1 MKLPNTGITSSIVA
15 NAIGASSRKWS
26 VLCKH
31 SNIKKW
37 SKWKPVSF
45 NKVTPITAGEL
56 KDINYGLTPPDP
68 TTDYASIVDTKWTY
82 EKPTGTSTSPFRI
95 GDFRNYYH
103 NAGAIASAEQN
114 VKINKATNTTKM
126 FGLALNTGENDYQ
139 IGLND
144 FGGVIGNYYYGI
156 VFENGSSKYIQTATK
171 TLAEGGMDFT
181 ANLNEDAFSGT
192 SVVLNHLLCSKDVPT
207 MQPLT
212 SQGTITY
219 MPLPSEDFEK
229 GKVTAQ
235 ITQAP
240 SVSVQVT
247 HIAVAAGSMMFP
259 IGTYIDGMNPP
270 PFPTLGAVYFK
281 LLLTNSGST
290 NVVFGGNFQIG
301 ANPTYFGANTNKFP
315 ATLSN
320 NAGTSISSIQVP
332 ANSSVSVN
340 IGADNVMNMNG
351 TSVGT
356 PPLNTI
362 TATSI
367 RVYQGAGTIATASI
381 RCKANAS

>member
-1 MKLPNTGITSSIVA
+1 MKLQNTGITSTIVA

-26 VLCKH
+26 VLCTH
-31 SNIKKW
+31 TQINKW
-37 SKWKPVSF
+37 SKWKPVSL
-45 NKVTPITAGEL
+45 NKVTPITEGEL
-56 KDINYGLTPPDP
+56 QDINYGLTPPP
-68 TTDYASIVDTKWTY
+68 ATTNYASIVDTKWTY
-82 EKPTGTSTSPFRI
+82 TKPTGSSTSPYRI

-126 FGLALNTGENDYQ
+126 FGLLMNTGENDYQ

-144 FGGVIGNYYYGI
+144 FAGVIGNYYYGI

-171 TLAEGGMDFT
+171 TLAEGGTDFT
-181 ANLNEDAFSGT
+181 ANLNENAFNGT
-192 SVVLNHLLCSKDVPT
+192 SVVLNHLLCSKAVPT
-207 MQPLT
+207 MQTLT

-219 MPLPSEDFEK
+219 MPIPSKDFEK
-229 GKVTAQ
+229 GKVTAS

-240 SVSVQVT
+240 SVSVTVT
-247 HIAVAAGSMMFP
+247 HIAVAAGNMMFP
-259 IGTYIDGMNPP
+259 IGTYTDGMNPP
-270 PFPTLGAVYFK
+270 PFPTTGAVYLK

-290 NVVFGGNFQIG
+290 NAVFGGSFQIN
-301 ANPTYFGANTNKFP
+301 ANPTYFGANTNRFS

-320 NAGTSISSIQVP
+320 NTGTPISSISVP

-340 IGADNVMNMNG
+340 IGADAVMNRNG
-351 TSVGT
+351 TSIGT

-367 RVYQGAGTIATASI
+367 RVYQGAGTIATVGVK
-381 RCKANAS
+381 CKTPS

>member
-1 MKLPNTGITSSIVA
+1 MALQNTGITSSIVA
-15 NAIGASSRKWS
+15 NKIGAASRKWS
-26 VLCKH
+26 VLCTH
-31 SNIKKW
+31 SKINKW

-45 NKVTPITAGEL
+45 NKVTPLTVGDL
-56 KDINYGLTPPDP
+56 QTVNYGLTPPP
-68 TTDYASIVDTKWTY
+68 ATTNYASIVDTKWTY
-82 EKPTGTSTSPFRI
+82 TKPTGSSTSPYRI

-181 ANLNEDAFSGT
+181 ANLNGGAFSGS
-192 SVVLNHLLCSKDVPT
+192 SVVLNHLLCSKVVPT
-207 MQPLT
+207 MQTLE

-219 MPLPSEDFEK
+219 MPLPSKDFEK
-229 GKVTAQ
+229 GKVTAS

-240 SVSVQVT
+240 SVSVKVT
-247 HIAVAAGSMMFP
+247 HISSVPGNMMFP
-259 IGTYIDGMNPP
+259 IGTYTDGMNPP
-270 PFPTLGAVYFK
+270 PFTTSGGVYLK

-290 NVVFGGNFQIG
+290 NVVFGGSFQIN
-301 ANPTYFGANTNKFP
+301 ANPTYFGRNTIKFP

-320 NAGTSISSIQVP
+320 NTGTPISSVSVP
-332 ANSSVSVN
+332 ANSSVAVN
-340 IGADNVMNMNG
+340 IGADAVMNRNG
-351 TSVGT
+351 SSIGT
-356 PPLNTI
+356 PPPNSITSTTI
-362 TATSI
+362 RI
-367 RVYQGAGTIATASI
+367 YQGTGVIATVGVKS
-381 RCKANAS
+381 KTPK

>member
-1 MKLPNTGITSSIVA
+1 MALPNTGITSTMVGDEIDSE
-15 NAIGASSRKWS
+15 SRKWS
-26 VLCKH
+26 VLCTH
-31 SNIKKW
+31 SNINKW

-45 NKVTPITAGEL
+45 NKVTSLTEGDL
-56 KDINYGLTPPDP
+56 KDVNYGLTPPPP

-82 EKPTGTSTSPFRI
+82 EKPTGSSTSPYRI

-103 NAGAIASAEQN
+103 NAGAIVSADQN
-114 VKINKATNTTKM
+114 VKINKATNTTKI
-126 FGLALNTGENDYQ
+126 FGLSMNVGESDSQ

-144 FGGVIGNYYYGI
+144 FGGVIGSYYYGI
-156 VFENGSSKYIQTATK
+156 VFENGNSKYIQTATK
-171 TLAEGGMDFT
+171 TLAGGGMDFT
-181 ANLNEDAFSGT
+181 VNLNEDAFSGT
-192 SVVLNHLLCSKDVPT
+192 SVILNHLLCSEAVPT

-229 GKVTAQ
+229 GKVTAS

-240 SVSVQVT
+240 SVSVKIT
-247 HIAVAAGSMMFP
+247 HIAVAAESTMFP
-259 IGTYIDGMNPP
+259 IGTYIDGMDPP

-290 NVVFGGNFQIG
+290 NVVFGGNFQIS
-301 ANPTYFGANTNKFP
+301 ATPTYFGANTNKFP

-320 NAGTSISSIQVP
+320 NAGTSISSISVP

-340 IGADNVMNMNG
+340 IGADAVMNMNG
-351 TSVGT
+351 TNIGT

-367 RVYQGAGTIATASI
+367 RVYQGAGTIATAGI
-381 RCKANAS
+381 KCKANDF

>member
-1 MKLPNTGITSSIVA
+1 MKLPNTGITSTIVA
-15 NAIGASSRKWS
+15 NAIGSASRKWS

-31 SNIKKW
+31 SQINKW
-37 SKWKPVSF
+37 SKWKPVSL
-45 NKVTPITAGEL
+45 NKVTPITAGDL
-56 KDINYGLTPPDP
+56 KDIDYGLKPPKP

-82 EKPTGTSTSPFRI
+82 EKPTGSGTSPFRI

-103 NAGAIASAEQN
+103 NALAIASADQN

-126 FGLALNTGENDYQ
+126 FGLLLNTGENDYQ

-144 FGGVIGNYYYGI
+144 FSGVIGSYYYGI
-156 VFENGSSKYIQTATK
+156 VFENGNNKYIQTATK
-171 TLAEGGMDFT
+171 TLEGGGMDFT
-181 ANLNEDAFSGT
+181 ANLNEDAFRGT
-192 SVVLNHLLCSKDVPT
+192 SVVLNHLLCSKAVPT

-219 MPLPSEDFEK
+219 MPIPSKDFEK

-240 SVSVQVT
+240 SVSVKLT
-247 HIAVAAGSMMFP
+247 HIAVSAGNMMFP

-281 LLLTNSGST
+281 LLLTNSSST
-290 NVVFGGNFQIG
+290 NAVFGGNFQIG
-301 ANPTYFGANTNKFP
+301 ANPTYFGANTNKFQ

-320 NAGTSISSIQVP
+320 NAGATISSISVP

-340 IGADNVMNMNG
+340 IGADAVMNMNG
-351 TSVGT
+351 SSIGT

-367 RVYQGAGTIATASI
+367 RVYQGTGTIATASI
-381 RCKANAS
+381 RCKANAF

>member
-1 MKLPNTGITSSIVA
+1 MALQNTGITSTIVA
-15 NAIGASSRKWS
+15 NAIGSASRKWS
-26 VLCKH
+26 VLCK
-31 SNIKKW
+31 SPKINKW
-37 SKWKPVSF
+37 SKWKPVSV
-45 NKVTPITAGEL
+45 NKVTPITEGDL
-56 KDINYGLTPPDP
+56 KDVDYGLTPPP
-68 TTDYASIVDTKWTY
+68 ATTDYTTIVDTKWTY
-82 EKPTGTSTSPFRI
+82 AKPTGSSTSPYRI

-103 NAGAIASAEQN
+103 NAGAIASAEQD

-126 FGLALNTGENDYQ
+126 FGLLLNTGENDDQ

-144 FGGVIGNYYYGI
+144 FGGVIGSYYYGI
-156 VFENGSSKYIQTATK
+156 VFENGDNKYIQTATK
-171 TLAEGGMDFT
+171 TLEDGGVDFT
-181 ANLNEDAFSGT
+181 ANLNEDAFNGT
-192 SVVLNHLLCSKDVPT
+192 SVILNHLLCSKAVPT
-207 MQPLT
+207 MQTLT

-219 MPLPSEDFEK
+219 MPIPSKDFEK

-240 SVSVQVT
+240 SVSVKVT
-247 HIAVAAGSMMFP
+247 HIAVSAGSMMFP
-259 IGTYIDGMNPP
+259 IETYIDGMNPP

-290 NVVFGGNFQIG
+290 NVVFGGNFQIS

-315 ATLSN
+315 AKLSN
-320 NAGTSISSIQVP
+320 NAGTSITSISVP

-340 IGADNVMNMNG
+340 IGADAVMNMNG
-351 TSVGT
+351 TSIGT

-362 TATSI
+362 TATTI

-381 RCKANAS
+381 KCKANDF

>member
-1 MKLPNTGITSSIVA
+1 MALQNTGITSTIVA
-15 NAIGASSRKWS
+15 NAIGSASRKWS

-31 SNIKKW
+31 TQINKW
-37 SKWKPVSF
+37 SKWKPVSI

-56 KDINYGLTPPDP
+56 KDIDYGLTPPP
-68 TTDYASIVDTKWTY
+68 ATTNYASIVDTKWTY
-82 EKPTGTSTSPFRI
+82 TKPTGSSTSPYRI

-181 ANLNEDAFSGT
+181 ANLNEDAFRGT
-192 SVVLNHLLCSKDVPT
+192 SVVLNHLLCSKAVPT
-207 MQPLT
+207 MQTLT

-219 MPLPSEDFEK
+219 MPIPSKDFEK
-229 GKVTAQ
+229 GKVTAS

-240 SVSVQVT
+240 SVSVKVT
-247 HIAVAAGSMMFP
+247 HISSVAGRMMFP

-270 PFPTLGAVYFK
+270 PFTTSGGVYLKF
-281 LLLTNSGST
+281 LLTNSGST
-290 NVVFGGNFQIG
+290 NVVFGGNFTIN
-301 ANPTYFGANTNKFP
+301 ATPTYFGRNTNKFS

-320 NAGTSISSIQVP
+320 DTGTPISSISVP

-340 IGADNVMNMNG
+340 VGADNVMNMNG
-351 TSVGT
+351 SSIGT
-356 PPLNTI
+356 PPPNSITSTTI
-362 TATSI
+362 RI
-367 RVYQGAGTIATASI
+367 YQGTGVIATVGVK
-381 RCKANAS
+381 CKTPK

>member
-1 MKLPNTGITSSIVA
+1 MALKNTGITSTIVA
-15 NAIGASSRKWS
+15 NAIGESSRKWS
-26 VLCKH
+26 VLCK
-31 SNIKKW
+31 SSKINKW
-37 SKWKPVSF
+37 SKWKPVSI
-45 NKVTPITAGEL
+45 NKVTPITAGDL
-56 KDINYGLTPPDP
+56 KNIDYGLKPPTPK
-68 TTDYASIVDTKWTY
+68 TDYTEVVDVKWTY
-82 EKPTGTSTSPFRI
+82 EKPTGSSTSPFRI

-103 NAGAIASAEQN
+103 NAGAIVSAEQD

-126 FGLALNTGENDYQ
+126 FGLSMNIGDSDEQ

-144 FGGVIGNYYYGI
+144 FSGVIGDYYYGI
-156 VFENGSSKYIQTATK
+156 VFENGNNKYIQTATK
-171 TLAEGGMDFT
+171 TLAGGGMDFT

-219 MPLPSEDFEK
+219 MPLPSKDFEK
-229 GKVTAQ
+229 GKVTAS

-259 IGTYIDGMNPP
+259 IGNYIDGMNPP
-270 PFPTLGAVYFK
+270 PFPTTGAVYLK
-281 LLLTNSGST
+281 LLLTNSSST
-290 NVVFGGNFQIG
+290 NVVFGGSFQIG

-320 NAGTSISSIQVP
+320 NAGTSISSISVP

-340 IGADNVMNMNG
+340 IGADAVMNRNG
-351 TSVGT
+351 TSIGT

-381 RCKANAS
+381 KCKANDS